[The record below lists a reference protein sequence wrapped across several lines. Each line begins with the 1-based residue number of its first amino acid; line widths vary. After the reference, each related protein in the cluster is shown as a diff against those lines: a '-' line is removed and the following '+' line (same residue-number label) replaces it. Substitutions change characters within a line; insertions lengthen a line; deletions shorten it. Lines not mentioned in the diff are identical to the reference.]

1 MLIDRYFLV
10 YKINNL
16 TKIIEFESEVKALY
30 QYCHFILL
38 TRNVK
43 VVKCNSIGFLQY
55 SDVKNIDFDDI
66 QNDSNITILI

>member
-1 MLIDRYFLV
+1 MFSRYFLV
-10 YKINNL
+10 YKINDL
-16 TKIIEFESEVKALY
+16 TKIIEFDSEAKALY

-55 SDVKNIDFDDI
+55 SDTKNIDFDDI

>member
-10 YKINNL
+10 YKINDT
-16 TKIIEFESEVKALY
+16 TKIIEYDSEAQALY

-66 QNDSNITILI
+66 QNDSNVTILI

>member
-1 MLIDRYFLV
+1 MFSRYFLV
-10 YKINNL
+10 YKINNI
-16 TKIIEFESEVKALY
+16 TKIIEFDSEAEALY

>member
-10 YKINNL
+10 YKINDL
-16 TKIIEFESEVKALY
+16 TKIIEFDSEVQALY
-30 QYCHFILL
+30 QYCHFILF
-38 TRNVK
+38 TFRVK

-66 QNDSNITILI
+66 QNDSNVTILI

>member
-10 YKINNL
+10 YKINDL
-16 TKIIEFESEVKALY
+16 TKIIEYDSEAKALY

-38 TRNVK
+38 TRDVK

-55 SDVKNIDFDDI
+55 SDIKNIDFDDI
-66 QNDSNITILI
+66 QNDSNVTILI

>member
-1 MLIDRYFLV
+1 MFDRYFLV

-16 TKIIEFESEVKALY
+16 TKIIEFDSEVQALY
-30 QYCHFILL
+30 QYCHFILFI
-38 TRNVK
+38 RNVK

-55 SDVKNIDFDDI
+55 SDTKNIDFDDI

>member
-1 MLIDRYFLV
+1 MLINRYFLV
-10 YKINNL
+10 YKIKDII
-16 TKIIEFESEVKALY
+16 KIIEFDSEAKALY

-38 TRNVK
+38 TRKVK

-55 SDVKNIDFDDI
+55 SEIKNIDFDDI

>member
-10 YKINNL
+10 YKINDI
-16 TKIIEFESEVKALY
+16 TKIIEFESEAKAFY

-43 VVKCNSIGFLQY
+43 VVKCDSIGFLQY

-66 QNDSNITILI
+66 QNDSNVTILI

>member
-1 MLIDRYFLV
+1 MFSRYFLV
-10 YKINNL
+10 YKINDI
-16 TKIIEFESEVKALY
+16 TKIIEFDSEAKALY

-43 VVKCNSIGFLQY
+43 VVKCGSIGFLQY

-66 QNDSNITILI
+66 QNDSNVTILI

>member
-1 MLIDRYFLV
+1 MVDRYFLV
-10 YKINNL
+10 YKINDI
-16 TKIIEFESEVKALY
+16 TKIIEFESEAKALY

-43 VVKCNSIGFLQY
+43 VVKCDSIGFLQY

-66 QNDSNITILI
+66 QNDSNVTILI

>member
-1 MLIDRYFLV
+1 MVDRYFLV
-10 YKINNL
+10 YKIKDI
-16 TKIIEFESEVKALY
+16 TKIIEFDSEAKALY

-43 VVKCNSIGFLQY
+43 VVKCDSIGFLQY

-66 QNDSNITILI
+66 QNDSNVTILI

>member
-1 MLIDRYFLV
+1 MFSRYFLV
-10 YKINNL
+10 YKINDI
-16 TKIIEFESEVKALY
+16 TKIIEFDSEAKALY

-55 SDVKNIDFDDI
+55 SDTKNIDFDDI
-66 QNDSNITILI
+66 QNDSNVTILI

>member
-10 YKINNL
+10 YKIENI
-16 TKIIEFESEVKALY
+16 TKIIEFDSEAKALY

-38 TRNVK
+38 TRKAK

-66 QNDSNITILI
+66 QNDSNVTILI

>member
-1 MLIDRYFLV
+1 MFDRYFLV
-10 YKINNL
+10 YKIKNI
-16 TKIIEFESEVKALY
+16 TKIIEFDSEAKALY

-66 QNDSNITILI
+66 QNDSNVTILI